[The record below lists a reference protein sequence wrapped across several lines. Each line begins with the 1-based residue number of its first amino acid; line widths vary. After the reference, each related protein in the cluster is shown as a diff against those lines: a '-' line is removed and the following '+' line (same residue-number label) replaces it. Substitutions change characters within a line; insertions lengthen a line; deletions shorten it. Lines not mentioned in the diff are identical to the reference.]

1 MNVENLSEFEI
12 IIGYKFKDSSLLK
25 LALTHSSFAN
35 EHRLGK
41 NEYNERLEFLGDAAL
56 DLIISKYIYNKFPKL
71 PEGELSK
78 LRAGIVCEGSLAK
91 KAVEISLG
99 KYILLG
105 KGEEIT
111 GGRERESVLAD
122 AFESVIGAILLD
134 GGMDAAEKYVLGL
147 MEDVVEELKQ
157 DYRFMDCKTRLQEII
172 QKTSKEPIVYEI
184 IKEDGPAHNKVFEAE
199 VTHCGEILGKGS
211 GRSKKEAEQNA
222 ASDALNNMGGEQL

>member
-1 MNVENLSEFEI
+1 MNIDNLHEFEI
-12 IIGYKFKDSSLLK
+12 IIGYKFKNSSLLK

-56 DLIISKYIYNKFPKL
+56 DLIISKYIYNKFTSL

-91 KAVEISLG
+91 KAAEINLG
-99 KYILLG
+99 KYLLLG

-111 GGRERESVLAD
+111 GGRTRESVLAD
-122 AFESVIGAILLD
+122 AFEAVIGAILLD
-134 GGMDAAEKYVLGL
+134 GGMDSAENYVLSI
-147 MEDVVEELKQ
+147 MKDVIEEIKM

-172 QKTSKEPIVYEI
+172 QKVSKEPISYEI
-184 IKEDGPAHNKVFEAE
+184 IKEEGPAHNKVFEAE
-199 VTHCGEILGKGS
+199 VIHCGEVLGKGS

-222 ASDALNNMGGEQL
+222 AADAINKMDK